1 MNLFI
6 REKQTSEKSFI
17 EDLKVSLFKYFTC
30 RILNTLNRCYC
41 VIGIIFCSFPLTNN
55 NFNKN
60 E

>member
-6 REKQTSEKSFI
+6 REKQTSKKSFI

-41 VIGIIFCSFPLTNN
+41 VKGIFVVVRFPLL
-55 NFNKN
+55 NKN